1 MKIRWP
7 SFFIWIFCISHPNQV
22 EHTWLKGKCMVE
34 WLSSD
39 NSDSLK
45 VHINFMH
52 KKLNYLFS
60 ILYKLF
66 VVYETQLNQ
75 KNYNITFIFL
85 IILIIKLIKI
95 WLKFK

>member
-1 MKIRWP
+1 
-7 SFFIWIFCISHPNQV
+7 
-22 EHTWLKGKCMVE
+22 MVE